1 MKLSKSKIALLYRA
15 FLAEI
20 DSAHHKCPNLIRS
33 KAATALQLV
42 EDGLL
47 LHARV
52 VWHGVILEGFRLSD
66 LGMIAFCEHCDSQPN
81 PTED

>member
-1 MKLSKSKIALLYRA
+1 MKLSKSKIALLERA
-15 FLAEI
+15 FAAKV
-20 DSAHHKCPNLIRS
+20 DSAHHRCPSLIQS
-33 KAATALQLV
+33 KTATALQLV

-52 VWHGVILEGFRLSD
+52 VWHGATLEGFRLSD
-66 LGMIAFCEHCDSQPN
+66 QGMIAFCEHCDSQPS

>member
-1 MKLSKSKIALLYRA
+1 MKLSKSKIALLERA
-15 FLAEI
+15 FAAEI
-20 DSAHHKCPNLIRS
+20 DSAHHKCPNLIQS
-33 KAATALQLV
+33 KTATALQLV

-52 VWHGVILEGFRLSD
+52 VWHGAILEGFRLSD
-66 LGMIAFCEHCDSQPN
+66 LGKITFCEHCDSQPK

>member
-1 MKLSKSKIALLYRA
+1 MKLSKLKIALLERA
-15 FLAEI
+15 FTAEI
-20 DSAHHKCPNLIRS
+20 DSAQHKCPNLIQS

-52 VWHGVILEGFRLSD
+52 VWHGAILEGFRLSD
-66 LGMIAFCEHCDSQPN
+66 LGMIAYCEHYK
-81 PTED
+81 TELI